1 MFACRSATVFFMSF
15 SFGHCENF
23 AGTRSEFT
31 EGVDSTGVG
40 AMRGY

>member
-1 MFACRSATVFFMSF
+1 MFACRSATVFLFRSL
-15 SFGHCENF
+15 SDTGNF

-31 EGVDSTGVG
+31 EGVDSTGIG